1 MIFNIYLI
9 TNLLNSK
16 KYVGQT
22 IGSIEKRFSR
32 HCWLCTSKNNM
43 PIAVAVKKYGKQN
56 FKIELLEQVDTLEE
70 ANEKEVFWSLYYNT
84 MSPNGY
90 NLKVGGRVYFEMSQE
105 TKDKISKANKG
116 RKISEKT
123 RVRLSESH
131 KGYKVLESTKKKLS
145 EHFKNKK
152 PHINTSMGA
161 SLKNAKPTLWLS
173 PENKEVVVPNMRKF
187 SQDYNISTASLH
199 DMINNKNKIVKG
211 WKFIKY
217 L

>member
-43 PIAVAVKKYGKQN
+43 PIAVAIKKYGKQN

-105 TKDKISKANKG
+105 THPFSLNDVKEIINLAREQYWDVDNRGFSSNAEGDWSFKYSTEDEIIQKYQ
-116 RKISEKT
+116 ET
-123 RVRLSESH
+123 
-131 KGYKVLESTKKKLS
+131 KVL
-145 EHFKNKK
+145 
-152 PHINTSMGA
+152 
-161 SLKNAKPTLWLS
+161 
-173 PENKEVVVPNMRKF
+173 
-187 SQDYNISTASLH
+187 
-199 DMINNKNKIVKG
+199 KI
-211 WKFIKY
+211 FY
-217 L
+217 E